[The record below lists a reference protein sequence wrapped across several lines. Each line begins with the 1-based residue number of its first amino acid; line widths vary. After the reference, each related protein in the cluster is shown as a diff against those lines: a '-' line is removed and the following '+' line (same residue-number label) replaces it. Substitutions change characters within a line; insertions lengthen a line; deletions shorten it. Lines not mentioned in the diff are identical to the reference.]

1 MSKMR
6 MLEINGKKLE
16 KELKRRG
23 LNELEV
29 SEALGYDRYYIRKL
43 MRRGCVG
50 GAMLKALELK
60 YCITYEDIKPDSGV
74 EEQQVLNLVQPQ
86 GQGAQID
93 YEKLEWHM
101 RRAFAAALQDR
112 GL

>member
-6 MLEINGKKLE
+6 MLEIDGKKLL
-16 KELKRRG
+16 KELKKRG
-23 LNELEV
+23 LNELEA

-43 MRRGCVG
+43 RGRG
-50 GAMLKALELK
+50 RIGSAMLKAIENK
-60 YCITYEDIKPDSGV
+60 YCIAYEDIKPDSDV

-86 GQGAQID
+86 WQGAQID